1 MLFVCESDMAKSLA
15 YLLLGRLPESRRNR
29 LICLDQLLPGDGDY
43 LDVGEPIKEDV
54 VPVVIK
60 SLVFGG

>member
-1 MLFVCESDMAKSLA
+1 MLLVCESDMAKSLA
-15 YLLLGRLPESRRNR
+15 YMLLGRLPEPRRSR
-29 LICLDQLLPGDGDY
+29 LVCLDQLSPNDGDY